1 MYHTSIG
8 TPLVQLYKVFTNV
21 HTCTHRGFSR
31 KLHEMVKQHKEI
43 EDSQK
48 IVSDPQ
54 KKEKFEPKNWSQ
66 LTERQLLKLNPV
78 QKSKYMMV

>member
-1 MYHTSIG
+1 MYMH
-8 TPLVQLYKVFTNV
+8 V
-21 HTCTHRGFSR
+21 HTYTRRGFSR

-43 EDSQK
+43 EDNQK

-54 KKEKFEPKNWSQ
+54 KKEKFQPKNWTQ

>member
-1 MYHTSIG
+1 
-8 TPLVQLYKVFTNV
+8 
-21 HTCTHRGFSR
+21 
-31 KLHEMVKQHKEI
+31 MVKQHKEI